1 MPLQILVVDDNETT
15 RKVVLEA
22 IKSIK
27 PSAEIATA
35 ANAFKAVINIRDSTY
50 DLIICDVEMPDINGI
65 EVLRYAK
72 KRAKNKNTTVIVM
85 SARHE
90 YRDEALGQGADVFLK
105 KTLNFIKELTKHIKI
120 CFPN

>member
-1 MPLQILVVDDNETT
+1 MSLQILVVDDNETT
-15 RKVVLEA
+15 RNVVLQA
-22 IKSIK
+22 IKGIK

-35 ANAFKAVINIRDSTY
+35 ANAFKAVINIKDSTY
-50 DLIICDVEMPDINGI
+50 DLIICDVDMPDINGI
-65 EVLRYAK
+65 EVLRYAR
-72 KRAKNKNTTVIVM
+72 KRAKNTTVIVM

-105 KTLNFIKELTKHIKI
+105 KTLNFIKELVEHIKI